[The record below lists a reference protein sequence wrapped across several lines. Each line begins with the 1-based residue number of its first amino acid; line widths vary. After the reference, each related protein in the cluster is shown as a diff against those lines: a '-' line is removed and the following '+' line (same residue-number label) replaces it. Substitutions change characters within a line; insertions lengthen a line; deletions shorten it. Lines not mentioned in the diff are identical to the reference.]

1 MHWLTALSALALL
14 AYPLAV
20 YYGLQ
25 FGGVTSVAGV
35 LAVLF
40 LVRMVGGKQVPIKE
54 LKYIAIISGGAGIV
68 LAGLGWLFKTEGWF
82 TFYPVI
88 VNLVMLFVF
97 FSSLYQPQSMI
108 ERFARLQ
115 EPDLPLSGIQYCR
128 SVTKVWC
135 VFFIIN
141 GSISLFTCFLTMKA
155 WMLYNGFIS
164 YFLIGL
170 LFIIEWLVRQWV
182 RKKEV

>member
-1 MHWLTALSALALL
+1 MRWLTALSAIALL

-20 YYGLQ
+20 YYGLH
-25 FGGVTSVAGV
+25 FGGIKTVAGV

-54 LKYIAIISGGAGIV
+54 LKYIAIISGGAGII
-68 LAGLGWLFKTEGWF
+68 LASLGWIFKTEGWF

-88 VNLVMLFVF
+88 VNVVMFVMFFWSLFQ
-97 FSSLYQPQSMI
+97 SQSMI

-115 EPDLPLSGIQYCR
+115 EPDLPESGVKYTR
-128 SVTKVWC
+128 TVTKTWC

-141 GSISLFTCFLTMKA
+141 GSISFSTCFMDMKM

-164 YFLIGL
+164 YLLIGT
-170 LFIIEWLVRQWV
+170 LFISEWLVRQWI